1 MAYSKAPAD
10 MQRQAKRRSGSHGP
24 SPLSTATRRRL
35 LGALLQRAEAGD
47 VPAAEALI
55 RLGMERATA
64 TAATRCPLAAE
75 APA

>member
-1 MAYSKAPAD
+1 
-10 MQRQAKRRSGSHGP
+10 MQRQVKRRAGSHGP

-35 LGALLQRAEAGD
+35 LTSLLQRAEAGD

-55 RLGMERATA
+55 RLGIERA
-64 TAATRCPLAAE
+64 AATRGPRCALAIE

>member
-1 MAYSKAPAD
+1 MQ
-10 MQRQAKRRSGSHGP
+10 QRQKRRAGSHGP

-35 LGALLQRAEAGD
+35 LTSLLQRAEAGD

-64 TAATRCPLAAE
+64 SATRCPLAAE
-75 APA
+75 AAV